1 MDRNRTHGGVNVI
14 GMLRDETRL
23 LRWGS
28 LLYSVFWFAEPIHRR
43 SFAVWTVFLVF
54 YGIFLTGYLRVLRGS
69 RREQRFWLTVL
80 FLLGY
85 LYYPFNPNAGGE
97 FVFAVVVSSFFLR
110 QGTISSA
117 FRRFAVILA
126 AQAAGL
132 FLETWWLHLPWS
144 VAQSVVFFMVVIGL
158 SNFSFARQVFVSGQ
172 LRKANEEIEYLTQQ
186 AERERIARD
195 LHDLL
200 GHTLTVIAVKSDVA
214 NRLFSLQPDVAHREI
229 AEVEATA
236 REALHEV
243 RSAVTGYRAEG
254 VEAEVSKTR
263 NALGSAGVQLYT
275 KMDFVDLS
283 PLESDLLCFVLREA
297 TTNILR
303 HAYATECRVE
313 VSKDSLIRL
322 TIEDDGLGKQGADG
336 NGIDGMRERLR
347 HARGSLVIDGSPLG
361 GMRLLAELPASLES
375 RTRDFETGGRL

>member
-1 MDRNRTHGGVNVI
+1 ML

-43 SFAVWTVFLVF
+43 SFAVWAIFLLF
-54 YGIFLTGYLRVLRGS
+54 YGIFLTGYLRVLQGKE
-69 RREQRFWLTVL
+69 REQRFWLVAL

-110 QGTISSA
+110 QGTTLSA
-117 FRRFAVILA
+117 FRRFAAILI

-132 FLETWWLHLPWS
+132 FLETWLLHLPFS
-144 VAQSVVFFMVVIGL
+144 IAQSVVFFMVVIGL

-172 LRKANEEIEYLTQQ
+172 LRKANEEIEHLTQQ

-214 NRLFSLQPDVAHREI
+214 NRLFSLQPEIAHREI
-229 AEVEATA
+229 AEVETTA
-236 REALHEV
+236 REALREV
-243 RSAVTGYRAEG
+243 RSAVTGYRAG
-254 VEAEVSKTR
+254 GLAAELSKTR
-263 NALGSAGVQLYT
+263 NTLGSAGVQLLT
-275 KMDFVDLS
+275 KVDSVDLF
-283 PLESDLLCFVLREA
+283 PTESDLLCFVLREA

-303 HAYATECRVE
+303 HAHATECRVE
-313 VSKDSLIRL
+313 ISKDRQVSL
-322 TIEDDGLGKQGADG
+322 TIDDDGVGKQSGDG
-336 NGIDGMRERLR
+336 NGIEGMRDRLR
-347 HARGSLVIDGSPLG
+347 HAHGNLTILGSPLG
-361 GMRLLAELPASLES
+361 GMRVLAELPAFGNGHQEEKGHS
-375 RTRDFETGGRL
+375 

>member
-1 MDRNRTHGGVNVI
+1 ML
-14 GMLRDETRL
+14 GMLRDETQL

-43 SFAVWTVFLVF
+43 SLAVWAIFLVF

-69 RREQRFWLTVL
+69 QREQRIWLAVL

-110 QGTISSA
+110 QASTLSA
-117 FRRFAVILA
+117 FRTFAAILM
-126 AQAAGL
+126 AQATGL

-144 VAQSVVFFMVVIGL
+144 IAHSVVFFMVVIGL

-172 LRKANEEIEYLTQQ
+172 LRKANDEIKHLTQQ

-214 NRLFSLQPDVAHREI
+214 NRLFFLQPEIAHREI

-236 REALHEV
+236 REALREV
-243 RSAVTGYRAEG
+243 RAAVTGYRAEG
-254 VEAEVSKTR
+254 VAAEVSKTR
-263 NALGSAGVQLYT
+263 NALGSASVQLLT
-275 KMDFVDLS
+275 KVDFVDLS
-283 PLESDLLCFVLREA
+283 PPESDLLCFVLREA

-303 HAYATECRVE
+303 HAHATECRVE
-313 VSKDSLIRL
+313 LSKDRQIRL
-322 TIEDDGLGKQGADG
+322 TIEDDGIGKQGADG
-336 NGIDGMRERLR
+336 NGIAGMRERLR
-347 HARGSLVIDGSPLG
+347 HAHGSLIIDDSPLG
-361 GMRLLAELPASLES
+361 GMRVLAELPIAG
-375 RTRDFETGGRL
+375 TGAEQSEVEGGL